1 MFSLEFLCSRPW
13 RKTHFYNKGD
23 EFNRRLAAKWK
34 FADLDTGRKLPIK
47 QLLRE
52 QALNLST
59 HFDIEENIG
68 ITGYFAWPA

>member
-1 MFSLEFLCSRPW
+1 MEI
-13 RKTHFYNKGD
+13 
-23 EFNRRLAAKWK
+23 
-34 FADLDTGRKLPIK
+34 ADLDTGRKLPIK

-59 HFDIEENIG
+59 HFDIEEKNIG

>member
-1 MFSLEFLCSRPW
+1 MEI
-13 RKTHFYNKGD
+13 
-23 EFNRRLAAKWK
+23 
-34 FADLDTGRKLPIK
+34 ADLDTGRKLPIK

-68 ITGYFAWPA
+68 IAEYFAWPV